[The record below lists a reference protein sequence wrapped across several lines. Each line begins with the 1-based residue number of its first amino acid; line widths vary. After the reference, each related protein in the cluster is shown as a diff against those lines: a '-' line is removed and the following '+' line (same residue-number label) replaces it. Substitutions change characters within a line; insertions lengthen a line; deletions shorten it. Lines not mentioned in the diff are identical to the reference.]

1 MEASC
6 TPVESPVKVELLT
19 GRAVWGSDEI
29 LLSEQNW
36 VFICAL
42 ARCYHPAS
50 REQLEAILWPDATR
64 EQAENLFSVGLHRL
78 RRRLGAGVVIQS
90 ADGYRLGDNVVV
102 DLWEI
107 EALSNAH
114 ELPDA
119 ETQTVERWLAIYRR
133 IACGC
138 TRSSG
143 KYEFVASLERRL
155 LNAARSVTERLAD
168 VALRHGDA
176 AVALELAQLARKG
189 DACDERAC
197 EIVIRCQLAFG
208 NRAAAIREYREYARA
223 LADELELEPSFTL
236 RSLLD
241 SSVA

>member
-143 KYEFVASLERRL
+143 LPMSLCGTVTLQLRWSLPNSLAKVTRAMRELARSSFVANSLS
-155 LNAARSVTERLAD
+155 AIGPPRSENTASTRVL
-168 VALRHGDA
+168 
-176 AVALELAQLARKG
+176 
-189 DACDERAC
+189 
-197 EIVIRCQLAFG
+197 
-208 NRAAAIREYREYARA
+208 
-223 LADELELEPSFTL
+223 
-236 RSLLD
+236 
-241 SSVA
+241 